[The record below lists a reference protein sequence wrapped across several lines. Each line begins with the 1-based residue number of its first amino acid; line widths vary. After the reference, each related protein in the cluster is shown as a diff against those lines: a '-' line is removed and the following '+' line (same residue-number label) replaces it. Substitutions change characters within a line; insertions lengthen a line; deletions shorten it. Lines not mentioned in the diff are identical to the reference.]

1 MGSSDGRL
9 PDPRFDL
16 TKLEAG
22 MLDVHGEQSEAV
34 ILTDPPAEEPRRRSP
49 RRPDMATFQPGRDR
63 RRFGPC
69 GVTGSPGVVDRKHFR
84 LNARLATPAIP

>member
-22 MLDVHGEQSEAV
+22 ALDVHGEQSKSV
-34 ILTDPPAEEPRRRSP
+34 IATDLPAEEPRRRSP
-49 RRPDMATFQPGRDR
+49 RRPDMATSQRGRDR
-63 RRFGPC
+63 RRYRPRD
-69 GVTGSPGVVDRKHFR
+69 VTGSPGVVGRECFR

>member
-1 MGSSDGRL
+1 L

-22 MLDVHGEQSEAV
+22 MLDVHGEQSESV
-34 ILTDPPAEEPRRRSP
+34 ILTDLPAEEPRRRSP
-49 RRPDMATFQPGRDR
+49 RRPDIATSWRGWDR
-63 RRFGPC
+63 RRFRPRD
-69 GVTGSPGVVDRKHFR
+69 VTGSPGVVDRQRFR